1 MDSVSYPICPA
12 LHLGAAPCS
21 SVLRFHLYS
30 SLFFLFWIVDG
41 SWCCEDVCSYTK
53 SGNKYLNKNKKIKP
67 LLGCHHCLCPQALPN
82 PRGVPGVRC
91 RAGCLCCSVRGHP
104 WVPLWGAGAWLGP
117 VPVEVSGPYT
127 PVFTPRGQ
135 CWLLAPCNNSHWA
148 GTTLS
153 AFIVNEEIIKSILQ
167 S

>member
-53 SGNKYLNKNKKIKP
+53 SGNKYLNKNKKNKTPAGLPP
-67 LLGCHHCLCPQALPN
+67 LFVSPSIPESSWC
-82 PRGVPGVRC
+82 
-91 RAGCLCCSVRGHP
+91 AGCLCCTAPGHP
-104 WVPLWGAGAWLGP
+104 WVLVWGAGVCLGS
-117 VPVEVSGPYT
+117 VPSEVPGPYT
-127 PVFTPRGQ
+127 PIFSPQGQ
-135 CWLLAPCNNSHWA
+135 SWLLAPCKNSHWA